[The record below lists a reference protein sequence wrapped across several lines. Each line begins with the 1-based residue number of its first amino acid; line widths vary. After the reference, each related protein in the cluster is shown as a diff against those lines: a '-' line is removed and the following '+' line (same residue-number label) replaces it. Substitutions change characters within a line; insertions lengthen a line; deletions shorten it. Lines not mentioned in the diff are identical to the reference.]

1 MSEPYQMVSLQSYS
15 DAFDIDVCIIMKSK
29 LPDDEFSTVVTA
41 CNETF
46 EDLKGKLL
54 TDVIKD
60 GDWL

>member
-46 EDLKGKLL
+46 EELKVKLL
-54 TDVIKD
+54 TDLFKD